1 MHISHNFALPPI
13 KTFGNRLV
21 STRISGCAHYSNVVT
36 PILIIESFIF
46 RRHLRDARPKSCHV
60 IVPTYP
66 DALHIVVDDVLQI
79 RSVHARHP

>member
-1 MHISHNFALPPI
+1 MHISHNSALDPI
-13 KTFGNRLV
+13 KTFRHRLV

-60 IVPTYP
+60 IVPTYS

-79 RSVHARHP
+79 RSVYARHP